1 MFGLFALFSEGGL
14 SFWEKLAA
22 WYESSVINELLTY
35 LTEQYF
41 SVELGTYENF
51 SVGSDTATS
60 VRNIILALMIGFIAA
75 SIMTAY
81 TRQGLG
87 SFVRKLL
94 REECLSP
101 EKAKT
106 LMELGYFRSSMIRR
120 ELSHG
125 STLRMVVRYCTET
138 SLQKQLQSVDP
149 DKKPED
155 TEKVQATQKNAQT
168 NHKIDFLT
176 ARFYIPEELR
186 YRADVRFEAKGSSWG
201 MVVLSS
207 VISIL
212 VAALLCWLFPDVLTL
227 ADNIITWLAP

>member
-186 YRADVRFEAKGSSWG
+186 HRADIRFDKKGSG
-201 MVVLSS
+201 PLPVLLTAVVAI
-207 VISIL
+207 V
-212 VAALLCWLFPDVLTL
+212 VAAVLCRLLPDILQF
-227 ADNIITWLAP
+227 ADNLIHMLSP